1 MNTENIKKIDYFL
14 IGVVLVIGGIFY
26 IKSRQ
31 AQSDNAPKAIVF
43 PMVIST
49 LKIDNQTGA
58 L

>member
-1 MNTENIKKIDYFL
+1 
-14 IGVVLVIGGIFY
+14 LVIGGIIY